1 MLQAE
6 PAATPPKPNLS
17 EFLDGYCFEQS
28 EYGDLYGVVKSSKNL
43 HFVKVG
49 ASDSGLIVLSEVLSA
64 IDLDAPIPVAIR
76 FDLG

>member
-1 MLQAE
+1 MVIYMVLLQAQ
-6 PAATPPKPNLS
+6 N
-17 EFLDGYCFEQS
+17 
-28 EYGDLYGVVKSSKNL
+28 NL

-76 FDLG
+76 CDLG